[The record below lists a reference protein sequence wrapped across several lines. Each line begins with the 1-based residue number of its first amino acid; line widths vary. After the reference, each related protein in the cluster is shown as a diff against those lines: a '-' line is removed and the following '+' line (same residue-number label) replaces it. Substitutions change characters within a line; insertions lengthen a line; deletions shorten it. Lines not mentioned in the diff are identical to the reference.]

1 MTIRLGYRFLLN
13 GLQNGLQN
21 NLDWMQKSTSQD
33 FGTETIGKLLIKQA
47 VPASIGILVMSLN
60 ILVDSFFVGLWIVA
74 QAIAAINVVLP
85 VSFFIA
91 ALGMSIGIGGSS
103 IISRA
108 LGAKEV
114 PKAFKTFGNQI
125 TMTLL
130 LTVVL
135 VFFGLYYIDG
145 IIPTF
150 GGKGTIFEPAKIYY
164 RIVLYGV
171 PFLALSMMGN
181 TVIRAE
187 GKPKFAMYAMMIPS
201 VSNLVLDVLLI
212 NVMDLGMM
220 GAAWATTGSYVLC
233 FSFILWFFLSKN
245 SEMKISW
252 PHFKL
257 QKTIVSE
264 ISNLGSVTLSRQ
276 AIVSI
281 TYLLMNTILYDFGG
295 ETSVTSYA
303 IVSRMLMF
311 ALFPIFG
318 ITQGFVPIAGYNY
331 GAHNYERVKQT
342 IRIAITYSMAMAF
355 LIFVLLIGFPELIT
369 RMFTTNP
376 LVIEK
381 TPVAMRWVFAATPII
396 AVQLIGSA
404 YFQAVGKAIPALL
417 LTLSRQGFF
426 FIPLIFILPLWYG
439 ELGVW
444 MAFPVSDVLSTL
456 VTAFILYREVKTKLI
471 SKT

>member
-1 MTIRLGYRFLLN
+1 MN
-13 GLQNGLQN
+13 S
-21 NLDWMQKSTSQD
+21 STSNS
-33 FGTETIGKLLIKQA
+33 FSSESIGKLLIKQA

-60 ILVDSFFVGLWIVA
+60 ILIDTIFVGHWIGS

-91 ALGMSIGIGGSS
+91 ALGMAIGIGGSS

-108 LGAKEV
+108 LGANDKS
-114 PKAFKTFGNQI
+114 KALITFGNQI
-125 TMTLL
+125 SMTII
-130 LTVVL
+130 LTLIL
-135 VFFGLYYIDG
+135 VFFGLIYIDN
-145 IIPTF
+145 IIPVF

-201 VSNLVLDVLLI
+201 VTNLLFDYIFI
-212 NVMDLGMM
+212 NIMDLGMT
-220 GAAWATTGSYVLC
+220 GAAWATTGSYILC
-233 FSFILWFFLSKN
+233 FIFIFWFFISDN
-245 SEMKISW
+245 SEMKALAL
-252 PHFKL
+252 HFKL
-257 QKTIVSE
+257 KRSIVSE
-264 ISNLGSVTLSRQ
+264 ITNLGSVTLSRQ
-276 AIVSI
+276 AVVSI
-281 TYLLMNTILYDFGG
+281 TYLLMNNILFDFGG

-318 ITQGFVPIAGYNY
+318 ITQGFIPIAGYNY
-331 GAHNYERVKQT
+331 GAKNYDRVKQI
-342 IRIAITYSMAMAF
+342 IRISIMYAIVIAF

-369 RMFTTNP
+369 RIFTTDS

-381 TPVAMRWVFAATPII
+381 TPTAMRWVFAATPII
-396 AVQLIGSA
+396 AIQLIGAA
-404 YFQAVGKAIPALL
+404 YFQAIGKAIPALL

-444 MAFPVSDVLSTL
+444 IAFPVSDVLSTSL
-456 VTAFILYREVKTKLI
+456 TAYVLYREVSVKLI

>member
-1 MTIRLGYRFLLN
+1 MKPYN
-13 GLQNGLQN
+13 SN
-21 NLDWMQKSTSQD
+21 S
-33 FGTETIGKLLIKQA
+33 FGTESIGKLLIKQA

-60 ILVDSFFVGLWIVA
+60 ILVDTIFVGHWIGS

-108 LGAKEV
+108 IGANQK
-114 PKAFKTFGNQI
+114 PKALKTFGNQI
-125 TMTLL
+125 TMTII
-130 LTVVL
+130 LTFTL
-135 VFFGLYYIDG
+135 VFFGLCYIET
-145 IIPTF
+145 IIPAF

-201 VSNLVLDVLLI
+201 ITNLLLDVLLI

-220 GAAWATTGSYVLC
+220 GAAWATTGSHILC
-233 FSFILWFFLSKN
+233 FVFILWFFISNN
-245 SEMKISW
+245 SEMKISL

-257 QKTIVSE
+257 QKSIVAE

-276 AIVSI
+276 AVVSV
-281 TYLLMNTILYDFGG
+281 TYLLMNNILFDFGG

-331 GAHNYERVKQT
+331 GAKNYDRVKQT
-342 IRIAITYSMAMAF
+342 IRIAIIYAMVIAS
-355 LIFVLLIGFPELIT
+355 IVFVLLIGFPELIT
-369 RMFTTNP
+369 KMFTTD
-376 LVIEK
+376 LMVIEK
-381 TPVAMRWVFAATPII
+381 TSAAMRWVFAATPII

-426 FIPLIFILPLWYG
+426 FIPLIFILPFWYG

-456 VTAFILYREVKTKLI
+456 LTAYILYRESSIKLI
-471 SKT
+471 SKS

>member
-1 MTIRLGYRFLLN
+1 
-13 GLQNGLQN
+13 
-21 NLDWMQKSTSQD
+21 
-33 FGTETIGKLLIKQA
+33 
-47 VPASIGILVMSLN
+47 
-60 ILVDSFFVGLWIVA
+60 
-74 QAIAAINVVLP
+74 
-85 VSFFIA
+85 
-91 ALGMSIGIGGSS
+91 
-103 IISRA
+103 
-108 LGAKEV
+108 
-114 PKAFKTFGNQI
+114 
-125 TMTLL
+125 
-130 LTVVL
+130 
-135 VFFGLYYIDG
+135 
-145 IIPTF
+145 
-150 GGKGTIFEPAKIYY
+150 
-164 RIVLYGV
+164 
-171 PFLALSMMGN
+171 MMGN

-201 VSNLVLDVLLI
+201 ITNLLLDVLLI

-220 GAAWATTGSYVLC
+220 GAAWATTGSYILC
-233 FSFILWFFLSKN
+233 FVFILWFFISNN
-245 SEMKISW
+245 SEMKISL

-257 QKTIVSE
+257 QKSIVAE

-276 AIVSI
+276 AVVSV
-281 TYLLMNTILYDFGG
+281 TYLLMNNILFDFGG

-331 GAHNYERVKQT
+331 GAKNYDRVKQT
-342 IRIAITYSMAMAF
+342 IRIAIVYAMVMASIVF
-355 LIFVLLIGFPELIT
+355 ILLISFPELIT
-369 RMFTTNP
+369 RMFTTDVM
-376 LVIEK
+376 VIKK
-381 TPVAMRWVFAATPII
+381 TPTAMRWVFAATPII

-456 VTAFILYREVKTKLI
+456 LTAYVLYRETSVKLI
-471 SKT
+471 SKS